1 MDFSNF
7 LKNTK
12 PFTKYFMGFVILLTL
27 LDRFMIVPFLYDAL
41 IYEKLFQLQVKLDH
55 KIIWTTWVNFL
66 DLENNNHIWS
76 CWKIWIFL
84 PFPYGLH
91 VICEWFEN
99 CSYFLFSHLEK
110 LIIKKAEFAYLVF
123 IVALLCLVKF
133 ILD

>member
-55 KIIWTTWVNFL
+55 KII
-66 DLENNNHIWS
+66 
-76 CWKIWIFL
+76 
-84 PFPYGLH
+84 
-91 VICEWFEN
+91 
-99 CSYFLFSHLEK
+99 
-110 LIIKKAEFAYLVF
+110 
-123 IVALLCLVKF
+123 
-133 ILD
+133 